1 MRIRSKLCFECDSEH
16 RILYRCK
23 YERNDWVFLCQQ
35 CYSILNQ
42 NMETH
47 TSMAVH
53 GKSLSKYLH
62 IT

>member
-35 CYSILNQ
+35 CLFDIKSK
-42 NMETH
+42 
-47 TSMAVH
+47 H
-53 GKSLSKYLH
+53 GDTYKYGG
-62 IT
+62 TWKKFK